1 MSRRLAMNTMSDEEE
16 AKNYDR
22 MIASGQ
28 ISDPDALTNQAIER
42 QGVGAESI
50 KQNRASQA
58 VMGQG
63 SGNTDT
69 AGSLMMASGNSVGM
83 GIGAGLKVIAMKD
96 AKDQARANMEYQAK
110 NQRLER
116 QQQALN
122 KLVDIGNGLRRL

>member
-50 KQNRASQA
+50 KHL
-58 VMGQG
+58 G
-63 SGNTDT
+63 
-69 AGSLMMASGNSVGM
+69 
-83 GIGAGLKVIAMKD
+83 
-96 AKDQARANMEYQAK
+96 
-110 NQRLER
+110 
-116 QQQALN
+116 
-122 KLVDIGNGLRRL
+122 